1 MMRWG
6 GYQSH
11 TRRSMAHPTYPFIYL
26 MPGELPTFARLCS
39 LRDLDLKLI
48 GARNTVIGGLILQ
61 QSLLMGAFGYVLAW
75 WIGRYAFP
83 YFPRLVLIDPS
94 DLASLALIVVVI
106 STLASL
112 LGIWKA
118 LRVEANTVLAV

>member
-1 MMRWG
+1 M
-6 GYQSH
+6 
-11 TRRSMAHPTYPFIYL
+11 
-26 MPGELPTFARLCS
+26 
-39 LRDLDLKLI
+39 
-48 GARNTVIGGLILQ
+48 V
-61 QSLLMGAFGYVLAW
+61 
-75 WIGRYAFP
+75 IGRYAFP

-118 LRVEANTVLAV
+118 LRVEPNTVLA